1 MGLSGG
7 KSPGIQKQGSHH
19 VFLPCPL
26 TPSLWS
32 NIFPLLAAPSSV
44 LARVSVK
51 GLLGAGEYR
60 ARPEQEYFLWLLKE
74 SRAEYY

>member
-7 KSPGIQKQGSHH
+7 KSLDLQVQDSHH
-19 VFLPCPL
+19 VFFPCPL

-44 LARVSVK
+44 
-51 GLLGAGEYR
+51 
-60 ARPEQEYFLWLLKE
+60 
-74 SRAEYY
+74 